1 MALEKSWRWFGFN
14 DSVKLTDLQQMG
26 IEGVVTALHH
36 IPNGE
41 VWPVE
46 EILKVKSD
54 IEAHGMRWTVVE
66 SLPVSE
72 GIKTRN
78 PDCKRLV
85 ANYQQSIINL
95 GSCGID
101 TVCYNFM
108 PVLDW
113 VRTSLKYT
121 LPSGGEV
128 MYFDFA
134 TFVAF
139 DVYILKRPGAAN
151 DYPQEIVAK
160 AQAVAAAMTE
170 EEQEA
175 LARNI
180 IIVSQGF
187 IDGVVDGSV
196 ADYKK
201 AFLSFLQT
209 YRHIDHARLRENLSL
224 FLQEVVPVAE
234 RAGVNLCI
242 HPDDPP
248 FPVLGLPR
256 IVSTQ
261 DDLEWICSQVDS
273 TANGIT
279 FCTGSLSVN
288 RENNLAGIVEKLGSR
303 IHFTHLRNN
312 VFFENRVFHEYGH
325 IEGDIDMYP
334 IVKALLKEQMRR
346 KASGRTD
353 YRIPF
358 RPDHGIKML
367 DDYKRSANPGYPLI
381 GRLKGLAEL
390 AGMQMAIERE
400 LVASASAP
408 LQEGS
413 TLNRKNDK

>member
-14 DSVKLTDLQQMG
+14 DSVQLSDLKQMG

-41 VWPVE
+41 VWPVD
-46 EILKVKSD
+46 EIMKVKSA
-54 IEAHGMRWTVVE
+54 IEAHGMHWTVVE

-72 GIKTRN
+72 GIKIRSN
-78 PDCKRLV
+78 DYDRLV
-85 ANYQQSIINL
+85 SNYKQSIENL
-95 GSCGID
+95 GKCGID

-113 VRTSLKYT
+113 VRTSLHHK
-121 LPSGGEV
+121 LPDGGEV

-139 DVYILKRPGAAN
+139 DVFILKRPDAAN
-151 DYPQEIVAK
+151 EYPVEIVAK
-160 AQAVAAAMTE
+160 AKEVANSMTE
-170 EEQEA
+170 AEQEN

-180 IIVSQGF
+180 IVVSQGF
-187 IDGVVDGSV
+187 IDGTIDGSV
-196 ADYKK
+196 VDYKQ

-209 YRHIDHARLRENLSL
+209 YRHIDRDKLREHLSL
-224 FLQEVVPVAE
+224 FLNDVVPVAE
-234 RAGVNLCI
+234 KAGVNLCV

-261 DDLEWICSQVDS
+261 DDLEWICNQVNS
-273 TANGIT
+273 NSNGIT

-288 RENNLAGIVEKLGSR
+288 RSNNLAQIVEKVGHR

-312 VFFENRVFHEYGH
+312 VFFENGAFHEFGH
-325 IEGDIDMYP
+325 IEGDVDMYP
-334 IVKALLKEQMRR
+334 VVKALLKEQIRR
-346 KASGRTD
+346 KESGRKD
-353 YRIPF
+353 FRIPF
-358 RPDHGIKML
+358 RPDHGVKML
-367 DDYKRSANPGYPLI
+367 DDYTRSANPGYPLI

-390 AGMQMAIERE
+390 SGMQMAIERE
-400 LVASASAP
+400 L
-408 LQEGS
+408 
-413 TLNRKNDK
+413 KNQ

>member
-1 MALEKSWRWFGFN
+1 MALEKSWRWFGFG
-14 DSVKLTDLQQMG
+14 DSVQLSDLKQMG

-41 VWPVE
+41 VWPVD
-46 EILKVKSD
+46 EILKVKSA
-54 IEAHGMRWTVVE
+54 IESHGMRWTVVE

-78 PDCKRLV
+78 NDCAQLI
-85 ANYQQSIINL
+85 ANYKQSLRNL
-95 GSCGID
+95 GACGID

-113 VRTSLKYT
+113 VRTSLHYQ
-121 LPSGGEV
+121 LPDGGEV
-128 MYFDFA
+128 MYFDYA
-134 TFVAF
+134 TFAAF
-139 DVYILKRPGAAN
+139 DVFILKRPNAAN
-151 DYPQEIVAK
+151 DYPEEIVSRAK
-160 AQAVAAAMTE
+160 EVTDSMTAE
-170 EEQEA
+170 DQEN

-180 IIVSQGF
+180 IVVSQGF
-187 IDGVVDGSV
+187 IDGVVDGSTP
-196 ADYKK
+196 DYKM
-201 AFLSFLQT
+201 AFLKFLET
-209 YRHIDHARLRENLSL
+209 YSQIDRDQLRENLSL

-234 RAGVNLCI
+234 ESGVNLCI

-256 IVSTQ
+256 IVSSQ
-261 DDLEWICSQVDS
+261 NDLEWICNQVDS
-273 TANGIT
+273 IHNGIT

-288 RENNLAGIVEKLGSR
+288 RQNNLEQIVEKLGSR

-312 VFFENRVFHEYGH
+312 VFFGNREFHEYGH

-334 IVKALLKEQMRR
+334 IVKALLKEQIRR
-346 KASGRTD
+346 KESGRKD

-358 RPDHGIKML
+358 RPDHGVKML
-367 DDYKRSANPGYPLI
+367 DDYTRSANPGYPLI

-390 AGMQMAIERE
+390 SGMQMAIERE
-400 LVASASAP
+400 LK
-408 LQEGS
+408 
-413 TLNRKNDK
+413 NR

>member
-1 MALEKSWRWFGFN
+1 MALEKSWRWFGFG
-14 DSVKLTDLQQMG
+14 DSVKLTELKQMG

-46 EILKVKSD
+46 EIMKVKSA
-54 IEAHGMRWTVVE
+54 IETHGMRWTVAE

-72 GIKTRN
+72 GIKIRSN
-78 PDCKRLV
+78 DYNRLV
-85 ANYQQSIINL
+85 ANYKQSLLNL
-95 GSCGID
+95 GQCGID

-113 VRTSLKYT
+113 VRTSLHYQ
-121 LPSGGEV
+121 LPDGGEV

-139 DVYILKRPGAAN
+139 DVFILKRPNAEA
-151 DYPQEIVAK
+151 DYPEEIVAK
-160 AQAVAAAMTE
+160 AEQIAASMTE
-170 EEQEA
+170 EEQEK

-180 IIVSQGF
+180 IVVSQGF
-187 IDGVVDGSV
+187 IDGTIDASV
-196 ADYKK
+196 SDYKK
-201 AFLSFLQT
+201 AFLSFLET
-209 YRHIDHARLRENLSL
+209 YSQIDSAKLREHLSL
-224 FLQEVVPVAE
+224 FLKDVIPAAE
-234 RAGVNLCI
+234 KAGVNLCI

-261 DDLEWICSQVDS
+261 DDLEWICNQVDS

-288 RENNLAGIVEKLGSR
+288 RQNNLEQIVEKLASR

-312 VFFENRVFHEYGH
+312 VFFENKAFHEYGH

-334 IVKALLKEQMRR
+334 IVKALLKEQIRR
-346 KASGRTD
+346 KETGRKD
-353 YRIPF
+353 FRIPF
-358 RPDHGIKML
+358 RPDHGVKML
-367 DDYKRSANPGYPLI
+367 DDYNRSANPGYPLI

-390 AGMQMAIERE
+390 SGMQMAIERE
-400 LVASASAP
+400 L
-408 LQEGS
+408 QEKRAF
-413 TLNRKNDK
+413 TN

>member
-1 MALEKSWRWFGFN
+1 MALEKSWRWFGFG

-36 IPNGE
+36 ISNGE
-41 VWPVE
+41 VWPVD
-46 EILKVKSD
+46 EIQKVKSA

-78 PDCKRLV
+78 ADCDRLI
-85 ANYQQSIINL
+85 ANYKQSLRNL
-95 GSCGID
+95 GECGID

-113 VRTSLKYT
+113 VRTSLHYQ
-121 LPSGGEV
+121 LPDGGEV
-128 MYFDFA
+128 MYFDYA
-134 TFVAF
+134 TFAAF
-139 DVYILKRPGAAN
+139 DVFILKRPGAES
-151 DYPQEIVAK
+151 DYPEEILTK
-160 AQAVAAAMTE
+160 AEAVARSMSP
-170 EEQEA
+170 EEQEN

-180 IIVSQGF
+180 IVVSQGF
-187 IDGVVDGSV
+187 IDGVVDGSTP
-196 ADYKK
+196 DYKR
-201 AFLSFLQT
+201 AFLKFLENYSQ
-209 YRHIDHARLRENLSL
+209 IDRNQLRENLSL

-234 RAGVNLCI
+234 EAGVNLCI

-256 IVSTQ
+256 IVSSQ
-261 DDLEWICSQVDS
+261 DDLEWICNQVDS
-273 TANGIT
+273 TNNGIT

-288 RENNLAGIVEKLGSR
+288 RQNNLEQIVEKLAPR

-312 VFFENRVFHEYGH
+312 VFFGNREFHEYGH

-334 IVKALLKEQMRR
+334 IVKALLKEQIRR
-346 KASGRTD
+346 KESGRKD
-353 YRIPF
+353 FRIPF
-358 RPDHGIKML
+358 RPDHGVKML
-367 DDYKRSANPGYPLI
+367 DDYNRSANPGYPLI

-390 AGMQMAIERE
+390 SGMQMAIERE
-400 LVASASAP
+400 L
-408 LQEGS
+408 
-413 TLNRKNDK
+413 KNK

>member
-1 MALEKSWRWFGFN
+1 MALEKAWRWFGVN
-14 DSVKLTDLQQMG
+14 DPVKLTDLRQMG

-46 EILKVKSD
+46 EIMKVKSS
-54 IEAHGMRWTVVE
+54 IEAQGMRWTVVE

-78 PDCKRLV
+78 SDCSRLI
-85 ANYQQSIINL
+85 ANYQQSLINL
-95 GSCGID
+95 GACGID

-113 VRTSLKYT
+113 VRTNLHYQ
-121 LPSGGEV
+121 LPEGGEV
-128 MYFDFA
+128 MYFDIA
-134 TFVAF
+134 TFAAF
-139 DVYILKRPGAAN
+139 DVFILKRPNAAKEYA
-151 DYPQEIVAK
+151 DEIITR
-160 AQAVAAAMTE
+160 AQQIYNSMTM

-180 IIVSQGF
+180 IVVSQGF
-187 IDGVVDGSV
+187 IDGVVDGS
-196 ADYKK
+196 APDYKK
-201 AFLSFLQT
+201 AFLSFLGT
-209 YRHIDHARLRENLSL
+209 YSNIDRNRLRENLSL
-224 FLQEVVPVAE
+224 FLKEVVPVAE
-234 RAGVNLCI
+234 KAGVNLCI

-256 IVSTQ
+256 IVSTL
-261 DDLEWICSQVDS
+261 DDLEWICNQVNS

-288 RENNLAGIVEKLGSR
+288 RQNNLVEIVEKLASR

-312 VFFENRVFHEYGH
+312 VFQGKDAFHEYGH

-334 IVKALLKEQMRR
+334 IIKALLREQRRR
-346 KASGRTD
+346 KTEGRPD
-353 YRIPF
+353 VRIPF
-358 RPDHGIKML
+358 RPDHGVKML
-367 DDYKRSANPGYPLI
+367 DDYNRQANPGYPLI
-381 GRLKGLAEL
+381 GRMKGLAEL
-390 AGMQMAIERE
+390 SGMQMAIERE
-400 LVASASAP
+400 LKMFE
-408 LQEGS
+408 Q
-413 TLNRKNDK
+413 D

>member
-1 MALEKSWRWFGFN
+1 MALEKTFRWFGFS
-14 DSVKLTDLQQMG
+14 DPVQLSDLKMMG

-41 VWPVE
+41 VWPVD
-46 EILKVKSD
+46 EIMKVKSA
-54 IEAHGMRWTVVE
+54 IEAYEMRWSVVE

-78 PDCKRLV
+78 SDCERLIT
-85 ANYQQSIINL
+85 NYKQSIHNL
-95 GSCGID
+95 GACGID

-113 VRTSLKYT
+113 IRTNLHYP
-121 LPSGGEV
+121 LPHGGEV

-139 DVYILKRPGAAN
+139 DVFILKRPNADK
-151 DYPQEIVAK
+151 DYEVAILEKATKIVAE
-160 AQAVAAAMTE
+160 MPE
-170 EEQEA
+170 EEQEQ
-175 LARNI
+175 LAHNI
-180 IIVSQGF
+180 IVVSQGF
-187 IDGVVDGSV
+187 IDGTIDGSV
-196 ADYKK
+196 VDYKK
-201 AFLSFLQT
+201 AFLSLLDT
-209 YRHIDHARLRENLSL
+209 YNDIDRLKLRQHLSL
-224 FLQEVVPVAE
+224 FLKEVVPVAE
-234 RAGVNLCI
+234 DAGVKLCI

-261 DDLEWICSQVDS
+261 DDLEWICAQVDS
-273 TANGIT
+273 NANGIT

-288 RENNLAGIVEKLGSR
+288 RQNNLEEIVKKLGHR

-312 VFFENRVFHEYGH
+312 VFFKDNAFHEYGH

-334 IVKALLKEQMRR
+334 IVKALLQEQIRR
-346 KASGRTD
+346 KETGRND
-353 YRIPF
+353 FRIPF
-358 RPDHGIKML
+358 RPDHGVKML
-367 DDYKRSANPGYPLI
+367 DDFNRSANPGYPLI

-390 AGMQMAIERE
+390 SGMQMAIERE
-400 LVASASAP
+400 LK
-408 LQEGS
+408 G
-413 TLNRKNDK
+413 K

>member
-1 MALEKSWRWFGFN
+1 MALEKAWRWFGIN
-14 DSVKLTDLQQMG
+14 DSVKLTDLKQMG
-26 IEGVVTALHH
+26 VEGVVTALHH

-46 EILKVKSD
+46 EIMQVKSA
-54 IEAHGMRWTVVE
+54 IEAHGMRWSVVE

-78 PDCKRLV
+78 SVCKRLV
-85 ANYQQSIINL
+85 ANYKQSILNL
-95 GSCGID
+95 GECGID

-113 VRTSLKYT
+113 VRTNLHYK
-121 LPSGGEV
+121 LPAGGEV
-128 MYFDFA
+128 MYFDLA

-139 DVYILKRPGAAN
+139 DVFILKRPGAEAE
-151 DYPQEIVAK
+151 YPAEMIAK
-160 AQAVAAAMTE
+160 AREITAVMTQ
-170 EEQEA
+170 EEQEV

-180 IIVSQGF
+180 IVVSQGF
-187 IDGVVDGSV
+187 IDGVVDGSTP
-196 ADYKK
+196 DYKK
-201 AFLSFLQT
+201 AFLSFLET
-209 YRHIDHARLRENLSL
+209 YRHIDRDQLRENLSL

-234 RAGVNLCI
+234 KAGVNLCI

-261 DDLEWICSQVDS
+261 DDLEWICRQVDS

-288 RENNLAGIVEKLGSR
+288 RSNNLEQIVQTLGPR

-312 VFFENRVFHEYGH
+312 VFFENQAFHEYGH
-325 IEGDIDMYP
+325 IEGDIDMYL
-334 IVKALLKEQMRR
+334 IVKALLKEQIRR
-346 KASGRTD
+346 KEAGRRD
-353 YRIPF
+353 FRIPF
-358 RPDHGIKML
+358 RPDHGVKML
-367 DDYKRSANPGYPLI
+367 DDYTRSANPGYPLI

-390 AGMQMAIERE
+390 SGLQMAIERD
-400 LVASASAP
+400 LSG
-408 LQEGS
+408 Q
-413 TLNRKNDK
+413 

>member
-1 MALEKSWRWFGFN
+1 MALEKSWRWFGFG
-14 DSVKLTDLQQMG
+14 DSVQLSDLKQMG

-46 EILKVKSD
+46 EIRNVKSA

-78 PDCKRLV
+78 SDYERLIN
-85 ANYQQSIINL
+85 NYKQSVRNL
-95 GSCGID
+95 GECGID

-113 VRTSLKYT
+113 VRTSLHYQ
-121 LPSGGEV
+121 LPGGGEV
-128 MYFDFA
+128 MYFDYA
-134 TFVAF
+134 TFAAF
-139 DVYILKRPGAAN
+139 DVFILKRPNAAN
-151 DYPQEIVAK
+151 DYPEEIVSKAK
-160 AQAVAAAMTE
+160 EVTDLMTA
-170 EEQEA
+170 EEQET

-180 IIVSQGF
+180 IVVSQGF
-187 IDGVVDGSV
+187 IDGVVDGSIP
-196 ADYKK
+196 DYKK
-201 AFLSFLQT
+201 AFLKFLET
-209 YRHIDHARLRENLSL
+209 YSHIDRDKLRESLSL
-224 FLQEVVPVAE
+224 FLQDVIPVAE
-234 RAGVNLCI
+234 EVGVNLCI

-256 IVSTQ
+256 IVSSQ
-261 DDLEWICSQVDS
+261 DDLEWICNQVDS
-273 TANGIT
+273 INNGIT

-288 RENNLAGIVEKLGSR
+288 RQNNLLQIVEKLGSR

-334 IVKALLKEQMRR
+334 IVKALLKEQIRR
-346 KASGRTD
+346 KESGRTD
-353 YRIPF
+353 FRIPF
-358 RPDHGIKML
+358 RPDHGVKML
-367 DDYKRSANPGYPLI
+367 DDYNRSANPGYPLI

-390 AGMQMAIERE
+390 SGMQMAIERE
-400 LVASASAP
+400 LM
-408 LQEGS
+408 G
-413 TLNRKNDK
+413 R